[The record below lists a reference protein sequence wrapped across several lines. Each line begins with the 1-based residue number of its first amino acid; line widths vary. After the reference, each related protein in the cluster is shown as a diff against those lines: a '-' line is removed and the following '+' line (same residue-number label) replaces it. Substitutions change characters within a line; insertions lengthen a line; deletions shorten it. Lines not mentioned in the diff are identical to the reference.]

1 MLCTDSNQ
9 PGEHMQAISRT
20 EKQQFSNILGEI
32 RDDQVR
38 YFYLMLGSALAQKD
52 DPDIAT
58 QSPANTGPDHIAALR
73 RRLNGL

>member
-1 MLCTDSNQ
+1 MR
-9 PGEHMQAISRT
+9 AISKI

-38 YFYLMLGSALAQKD
+38 YFYLMLGSALAERNE
-52 DPDIAT
+52 PETAT
-58 QSPANTGPDHIAALR
+58 QSPSNTGPDHVADLR